1 MKSKYVYAVTY
12 RTEKNGHTWL
22 IYTIKT
28 DDNSYNYFGENSV
41 KFFARKRD
49 AESYCQK
56 EVKSEWEMGM
66 EQSAYQ
72 FV

>member
-1 MKSKYVYAVTY
+1 METKQ
-12 RTEKNGHTWL
+12 
-22 IYTIKT
+22 
-28 DDNSYNYFGENSV
+28 
-41 KFFARKRD
+41 D

>member
-1 MKSKYVYAVTY
+1 MKSKYVYAVTF
-12 RTEKNGHTWL
+12 RNEKNGHTWL

-28 DDNSYNYFGENSV
+28 DSNSFNYFPDNFV
-41 KFFARKRD
+41 KFFGRKRD
-49 AESYCQK
+49 AENYCQN
-56 EVKSEWEMGM
+56 EVKSEWEIGM